1 MISGDE
7 RRGVDTAPMDKGS
20 ITITAPLVAC
30 IATATGERIYL
41 SAPTA
46 QRAAHFGAVRI
57 FETGDEDN
65 G

>member
-1 MISGDE
+1 MDTRDE
-7 RRGVDTAPMDKGS
+7 GRGVDTAPMDKGS

-46 QRAAHFGAVRI
+46 KRAAHFGAVLI
-57 FETGDEDN
+57 LVEGDEDN

>member
-1 MISGDE
+1 MDE
-7 RRGVDTAPMDKGS
+7 GS

-46 QRAAHFGAVRI
+46 KRAAHFGAVLI
-57 FETGDEDN
+57 LETGDEGN

>member
-20 ITITAPLVAC
+20 ITTSAPLVAC

-46 QRAAHFGAVRI
+46 QRAAHFGAVLI
-57 FETGDEDN
+57 LVEGDEGN